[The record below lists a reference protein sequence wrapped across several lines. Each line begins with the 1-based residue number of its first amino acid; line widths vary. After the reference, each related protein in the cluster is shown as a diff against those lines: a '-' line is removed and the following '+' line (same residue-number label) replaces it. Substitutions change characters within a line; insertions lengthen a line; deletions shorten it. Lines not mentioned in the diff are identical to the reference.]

1 MARLVFEWDPAK
13 AAINARKHGV
23 EFEEALTVFMD
34 PLARIHEDPDHSE
47 GESREI
53 IVGHSTQERLLVVGF
68 TERREAV
75 RIINARPASREE
87 RHDYEENTA
96 R

>member
-1 MARLVFEWDPAK
+1 MPRLVFEWDPAK
-13 AAINARKHGV
+13 AATNARKHGV

-87 RHDYEENTA
+87 RHDYEESAA

>member
-1 MARLVFEWDPAK
+1 MPRLVFEWDPAK
-13 AAINARKHGV
+13 AATNARKHGV

-53 IVGHSTQERLLVVGF
+53 IVGYSTKSV
-68 TERREAV
+68 
-75 RIINARPASREE
+75 SS
-87 RHDYEENTA
+87 
-96 R
+96 